1 MSDTPERPEPA
12 SSTSAENPAPAESPS
27 PGPPPAP
34 PAESAT
40 RNAEPARA
48 GPEPPAAEAPAPEPP
63 DSAAEPPAPPPAPAA
78 ATGDAAP
85 AAEPLAPPPAPAAAT
100 EDAAPAAPPPAPPPA
115 PAAATGDAAPAAA
128 PDLATPATAPPAP
141 SPLPVPA
148 PAPSAL
154 PVPARAPDR
163 AAPPPSPPSSFF
175 NRVKRVFNFETDVYP
190 EVAAD
195 GQAALEAIVVIA
207 VSSLLFG
214 SITSMALFFI
224 VIPLSL
230 VQTAISAGLVSI
242 AAKLFN
248 PESPGFAPWF
258 RALGFAE
265 APLALGLIPF
275 VGSFVGLLY
284 WIATGIA
291 AIHRVARLPV
301 GLAILTWVVA
311 WLIPFVFLM
320 FLVFLFGGL
329 AFVGSVAGSL
339 A

>member
-34 PAESAT
+34 PAESAA
-40 RNAEPARA
+40 RNAAPARA

-85 AAEPLAPPPAPAAAT
+85 AAEP
-100 EDAAPAAPPPAPPPA
+100 PAPPPA
-115 PAAATGDAAPAAA
+115 PAPATEDAAPAAA
-128 PDLATPATAPPAP
+128 PDLATPATAPRAP
-141 SPLPVPA
+141 SALPVPA

-154 PVPARAPDR
+154 PVPAPAPSPLPVPAAAPDR

-214 SITSMALFFI
+214 SITSIALFFI

-329 AFVGSVAGSL
+329 AFVGSVADSL

>member
-34 PAESAT
+34 QAESAA
-40 RNAEPARA
+40 RNAEPASAAA

-63 DSAAEPPAPPPAPAA
+63 ASAAAPPAAAAAATGEAEPAAPPSAPPPAPAA
-78 ATGDAAP
+78 ATGN
-85 AAEPLAPPPAPAAAT
+85 AE
-100 EDAAPAAPPPAPPPA
+100 PAAPPSAPPPA
-115 PAAATGDAAPAAA
+115 PAAATGNAEPAAPL
-128 PDLATPATAPPAP
+128 DLPTPATAPPAP
-141 SPLPVPA
+141 SALPVPA
-148 PAPSAL
+148 PAPSAP
-154 PVPARAPDR
+154 PVPAPAPDR
-163 AAPPPSPPSSFF
+163 AARTPSPTSSFF

-214 SITSMALFFI
+214 SIMSMALFFI

-230 VQTAISAGLVSI
+230 VQTAISAGLVSM

-248 PESPGFAPWF
+248 KESPGFAPWF

-284 WIATGIA
+284 WIATDIA
-291 AIHRVARLPV
+291 AIHRVAQLPV

-329 AFVGSVAGSL
+329 AFLGSVAGSL

>member
-1 MSDTPERPEPA
+1 M
-12 SSTSAENPAPAESPS
+12 
-27 PGPPPAP
+27 
-34 PAESAT
+34 
-40 RNAEPARA
+40 
-48 GPEPPAAEAPAPEPP
+48 
-63 DSAAEPPAPPPAPAA
+63 
-78 ATGDAAP
+78 
-85 AAEPLAPPPAPAAAT
+85 
-100 EDAAPAAPPPAPPPA
+100 
-115 PAAATGDAAPAAA
+115 
-128 PDLATPATAPPAP
+128 
-141 SPLPVPA
+141 
-148 PAPSAL
+148 
-154 PVPARAPDR
+154 
-163 AAPPPSPPSSFF
+163 
-175 NRVKRVFNFETDVYP
+175 KRVFNFETDVYP

-214 SITSMALFFI
+214 SIMSMALFFI

-230 VQTAISAGLVSI
+230 VQTAISAGLVSM

-248 PESPGFAPWF
+248 KESPGFAPWF

-284 WIATGIA
+284 WIATDIA

-329 AFVGSVAGSL
+329 AFLGSVAGSL

>member
-12 SSTSAENPAPAESPS
+12 SSTSAENSAPAESPS

-34 PAESAT
+34 QAESAA
-40 RNAEPARA
+40 RNAEPASA
-48 GPEPPAAEAPAPEPP
+48 APAPEPPASAAAVPETPAAEAPAPEPP
-63 DSAAEPPAPPPAPAA
+63 ASAAATPPAP
-78 ATGDAAP
+78 
-85 AAEPLAPPPAPAAAT
+85 
-100 EDAAPAAPPPAPPPA
+100 
-115 PAAATGDAAPAAA
+115 ATGDAAPAAA

-141 SPLPVPA
+141 SALPVPA

-154 PVPARAPDR
+154 PVPAPAPSALPVPAPAPDR

-214 SITSMALFFI
+214 SIPSMALFFI

-284 WIATGIA
+284 WIVTGIA

>member
-34 PAESAT
+34 QAESAA
-40 RNAEPARA
+40 RDAEPASA
-48 GPEPPAAEAPAPEPP
+48 APGPPAAEAPAPGPP
-63 DSAAEPPAPPPAPAA
+63 ASAAAPPAPPAAPAA
-78 ATGDAAP
+78 ATGDA
-85 AAEPLAPPPAPAAAT
+85 E
-100 EDAAPAAPPPAPPPA
+100 PAAPP
-115 PAAATGDAAPAAA
+115 
-128 PDLATPATAPPAP
+128 DLGTPATAPAAP

-148 PAPSAL
+148 AAPSAL
-154 PVPARAPDR
+154 PVPAAAPDR

-230 VQTAISAGLVSI
+230 VQTAVSAGLVSI

-265 APLALGLIPF
+265 APLALGLIPV

>member
-1 MSDTPERPEPA
+1 MSDTPERSEPA

-34 PAESAT
+34 PAESAA
-40 RNAEPARA
+40 RNAAPARA

-85 AAEPLAPPPAPAAAT
+85 AA
-100 EDAAPAAPPPAPPPA
+100 PPPAPPPA
-115 PAAATGDAAPAAA
+115 PATGDAAPAAP
-128 PDLATPATAPPAP
+128 PDLATPATAPRAP

-148 PAPSAL
+148 AAPSPL
-154 PVPARAPDR
+154 PIPAAAPDR
-163 AAPPPSPPSSFF
+163 GAPPPSPPSSLF

-230 VQTAISAGLVSI
+230 VQTAISAGLISI

-329 AFVGSVAGSL
+329 AFVGSVADSL

>member
-34 PAESAT
+34 QAESAA
-40 RNAEPARA
+40 RDAEPASA
-48 GPEPPAAEAPAPEPP
+48 APGPPAAEAPAPGPP
-63 DSAAEPPAPPPAPAA
+63 ASAAAPPAPPAAPAA
-78 ATGDAAP
+78 ATGDA
-85 AAEPLAPPPAPAAAT
+85 E
-100 EDAAPAAPPPAPPPA
+100 PAAPPPAA
-115 PAAATGDAAPAAA
+115 PAAATGDAEPAAP
-128 PDLATPATAPPAP
+128 PDLGTPATAPPAP
-141 SPLPVPA
+141 S
-148 PAPSAL
+148 AL
-154 PVPARAPDR
+154 PVPAAAPDR

-230 VQTAISAGLVSI
+230 VQTAVSAGLVSI

>member
-12 SSTSAENPAPAESPS
+12 SSTSAENSAPAESPS

-34 PAESAT
+34 QAESAA
-40 RNAEPARA
+40 RNAEPASA
-48 GPEPPAAEAPAPEPP
+48 APAPEPPASAAAVPETPAAEAPAPEPP
-63 DSAAEPPAPPPAPAA
+63 ASAAATPPAP
-78 ATGDAAP
+78 
-85 AAEPLAPPPAPAAAT
+85 
-100 EDAAPAAPPPAPPPA
+100 
-115 PAAATGDAAPAAA
+115 ATGDAAPAAA

-141 SPLPVPA
+141 SALPVPA
-148 PAPSAL
+148 P
-154 PVPARAPDR
+154 APDR

-214 SITSMALFFI
+214 SIPSMALFFI

-284 WIATGIA
+284 WIVTGIA

>member
-12 SSTSAENPAPAESPS
+12 SSTSAENSAPAESPS

-34 PAESAT
+34 QAESAA
-40 RNAEPARA
+40 RNAEPASA
-48 GPEPPAAEAPAPEPP
+48 APAPEPPASAAAVPETPAAEAPAPEPP
-63 DSAAEPPAPPPAPAA
+63 ASAAATPPAP
-78 ATGDAAP
+78 
-85 AAEPLAPPPAPAAAT
+85 
-100 EDAAPAAPPPAPPPA
+100 
-115 PAAATGDAAPAAA
+115 ATGDAAPAAA

-141 SPLPVPA
+141 SALPVPA

-154 PVPARAPDR
+154 PVPAPAPDR

-214 SITSMALFFI
+214 SIPSMALFFI

-284 WIATGIA
+284 WIVTGIA

>member
-1 MSDTPERPEPA
+1 MSDRPERPEPA

-27 PGPPPAP
+27 SGPPPAP
-34 PAESAT
+34 PAESAA
-40 RNAEPARA
+40 RNAEPASDAAPPAPPATEAPAPEPPAGADA

-63 DSAAEPPAPPPAPAA
+63 ASAAAPAAPPPAP

-85 AAEPLAPPPAPAAAT
+85 AAEP
-100 EDAAPAAPPPAPPPA
+100 
-115 PAAATGDAAPAAA
+115 
-128 PDLATPATAPPAP
+128 DLATPATAPPT
-141 SPLPVPA
+141 
-148 PAPSAL
+148 PSAL
-154 PVPARAPDR
+154 PVPAAAPSALPIPAAAPSPLPIPAAAPDR
-163 AAPPPSPPSSFF
+163 GAPPPSPPSSFF

-230 VQTAISAGLVSI
+230 VQTAVSAGLVSI